1 MPRSPKV
8 FAKKRI
14 LPGRVVAA
22 RLTPEESEAF
32 DALLALE
39 AEKGNDVSGSWFIRM
54 LVRKEARR
62 RKLLD

>member
-1 MPRSPKV
+1 MPRPTKV
-8 FAKKRI
+8 LAKKRI

-39 AEKGNDVSGSWFIRM
+39 AEKGRSPSGSSLLRM